1 MYWERMSREERKGLV
16 LGENEQGREERACIG
31 RE

>member
-1 MYWERMSREERKGLV
+1 MYWEIMSREERKGLV
-16 LGENEQGREERACIG
+16 LGENEQGREERTCNG